1 MINEI
6 VSMNAQKKFKD
17 KDQLDFIIQ
26 FVVFHLRTK
35 GDEKMLFNQIAK
47 FKETNQIKYILLN
60 LRLF

>member
-6 VSMNAQKKFKD
+6 VAMNAQKKFKD

-26 FVVFHLRTK
+26 FVVFNLRTK